1 MKKKIILK
9 KILASVMAFGLICGS
24 LAGCGSGTAQDGE
37 GSAEQETAS
46 EQETSDEKSFK
57 IAVGLPDSGSTMFS
71 LMSNNVKTMVENMG
85 GTAVFQGGV
94 GASADATIQFVE
106 DQIAAG
112 ADGIVLS
119 PPSDS
124 VLTTVTT
131 MCEEAGVYWGI
142 AFRTIKDEEVKAL
155 VESSDYYIGHCFED
169 EEKTGYQVMSNL
181 HNKGISKVA
190 IISLAKGNNTTDLRE
205 QGAQR
210 ACEEFGM
217 EIVAEARDLT
227 QASDATNAAESFLS
241 AYSDLDAIFVV
252 GTTGAGIHEAVAKAI
267 EDAGKVESVKLA
279 TIDFPDSM
287 AELFEKDILAT
298 SSGAPSWGYDPYMIT
313 VALANTCKGNRISDT
328 PLELE
333 VLMYDIDNV
342 DTAAKWLEKYGNADT
357 LYYEESVI
365 KDTLD
370 KSANSSLDEEAMRNM
385 IQEFVENTAN

>member
-1 MKKKIILK
+1 MMKKINMK
-9 KILASVMAFGLICGS
+9 KILAAALTLGLLCGC
-24 LAGCGSGTAQDGE
+24 LVGCGSNTAQDQE
-37 GSAEQETAS
+37 GSAGLETGNEQGATGE
-46 EQETSDEKSFK
+46 ESFK
-57 IAVGLPDSGSTMFS
+57 IAIGFTDNGATMFS
-71 LMSNNVKTMVENMG
+71 LMANNVKTMVEGMG
-85 GTAVFQGGV
+85 GTVVFQGGI

-112 ADGIVLS
+112 ADGIVFG

-142 AFRTIKDEEVKAL
+142 AFRSITDEELKAL
-155 VESSDYYIGHCFED
+155 VESSDYYIGHGFED

-190 IISLAKGNNTTDLRE
+190 IISMAKGNNTTDLRE

-287 AELFEKDILAT
+287 AELFEKNILAT

-313 VALANTCKGNRISDT
+313 AAVANACKGNRISDM

-333 VLMYDIDNV
+333 IPMYDID
-342 DTAAKWLEKYGNADT
+342 DAETAAKWLEKYGNADT

-370 KSANSSLDEEAMRNM
+370 KSVNSGLDEEAMRNM
-385 IQEFVENTAN
+385 IQEFVENTAD

>member
-1 MKKKIILK
+1 MKKKFTLK
-9 KILASVMAFGLICGS
+9 KMFAMALVFALTCS
-24 LAGCGSGTAQDGE
+24 CLAGCGNASKSSEVSTEQGE
-37 GSAEQETAS
+37 VKEQES
-46 EQETSDEKSFK
+46 SGGESFK
-57 IAVGLPDSGSTMFS
+57 IAVGLSDSGATMFS
-71 LMSNNVKTMVENMG
+71 LMSNNVKKMVGEMG
-85 GTAVFQGGV
+85 GTVVFQGGV

-112 ADGIVLS
+112 ANGIILS

-142 AFRTIKDEEVKAL
+142 AFRTIKDEEIKSL
-155 VESSDYYIGHCFED
+155 VESSEYYIGHCFED

-190 IISLAKGNNTTDLRE
+190 IISMAKGNNTTDLRE

-252 GTTGAGIHEAVAKAI
+252 GATGAGIHEAVAKAI
-267 EDAGKVESVKLA
+267 EDAGKVDSVKLA
-279 TIDFPDSM
+279 TIDFPDAM
-287 AELFEKDILAT
+287 AELFKKDILAT

-313 VALANTCKGNRISDT
+313 TALANTCKGNRISDT

-333 VLMYDIDNV
+333 IPMYDID
-342 DTAAKWLEKYGNADT
+342 DAETAAKWLEKYGNADT

-370 KSANSSLDEEAMRNM
+370 KSVNSGLNEETMRTM
-385 IQEFVENTAN
+385 IQEFVKNTAN